1 MKITNILPDK
11 YTKKGTW
18 IKDGVL
24 MCNKDCCGAPVSEC
38 SCDSSCKKCNCYNL
52 KEDGVIVPGVNTT
65 VDVKPGETER
75 QAAKFFGHNKNLL
88 KKRNAK
94 DPIHTLYNMGL
105 VNESA
110 DIVWEKVVKQSDPLI
125 VLDKVAT
132 RKDNSAFP
140 VRMYDGSTIGV
151 TPNTAK
157 RIIDVYDNLED
168 DKKKK
173 VEWFLRTKNGFKEL
187 AQLVMGRS
195 PAMTTSR
202 ALQDHVEKAYEATAT
217 VGRKVNT
224 NTTSGPQ
231 GTTTNFS
238 RTMQGTDHNT
248 KKTNWYQDKST
259 SVEKGGK
266 VNTTSSSSHA
276 DDTGQVTFLKTKNGK
291 TVQDTSRYERPVAIA
306 MKRQTQKALNADV
319 DRLKQLAGVRE
330 QGSTQRLRAQ
340 PHMTGL
346 ENPYQKQNKKEL
358 KVFTPAY
365 KKMYDKAKAAQAN
378 ADRTGG
384 PGASF
389 DVPVSKPKFSP
400 EVLPPRTTP
409 KKPRT

>member
-1 MKITNILPDK
+1 
-11 YTKKGTW
+11 
-18 IKDGVL
+18 
-24 MCNKDCCGAPVSEC
+24 MCSKECCGSPVSEC

-75 QAAKFFGHNKNLL
+75 QAAKFFGHNKDLL

-173 VEWFLRTKNGFKEL
+173 VEWFLRTKNGFKQL
-187 AQLVMGRS
+187 AQLVTGAK
-195 PAMTTSR
+195 PTTAATSN
-202 ALQDHVEKAYEATAT
+202 ALQDHVERAYEATL
-217 VGRKVNT
+217 VSMPKVNVPEPT
-224 NTTSGPQ
+224 QRKGELNIVTPSYRKLRNQQLDKQASQDARQ
-231 GTTTNFS
+231 G
-238 RTMQGTDHNT
+238 
-248 KKTNWYQDKST
+248 
-259 SVEKGGK
+259 
-266 VNTTSSSSHA
+266 A
-276 DDTGQVTFLKTKNGK
+276 GQSQIVKTK
-291 TVQDTSRYERPVAIA
+291 PI
-306 MKRQTQKALNADV
+306 
-319 DRLKQLAGVRE
+319 
-330 QGSTQRLRAQ
+330 
-340 PHMTGL
+340 
-346 ENPYQKQNKKEL
+346 
-358 KVFTPAY
+358 
-365 KKMYDKAKAAQAN
+365 
-378 ADRTGG
+378 
-384 PGASF
+384 
-389 DVPVSKPKFSP
+389 KFSNNIKP
-400 EVLPPRTTP
+400 NIS